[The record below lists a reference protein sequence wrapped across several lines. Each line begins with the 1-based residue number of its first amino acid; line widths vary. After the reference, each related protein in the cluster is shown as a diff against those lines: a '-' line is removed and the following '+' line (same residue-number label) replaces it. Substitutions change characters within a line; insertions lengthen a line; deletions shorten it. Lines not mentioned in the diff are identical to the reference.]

1 MIDIEVRVGWFDKII
16 RSKEMEIIY
25 IIMIFKKI
33 GYEREE
39 KCKVVVG
46 ENCCI

>member
-1 MIDIEVRVGWFDKII
+1 
-16 RSKEMEIIY
+16 METACVT
-25 IIMIFKKI
+25 MIFKKI

-46 ENCCI
+46 SPTNIVAFKTPVF